1 MHPVLIELF
10 GFPIS
15 YYGLMIVV
23 GIAAGL
29 VTLKLRADRAGLD
42 GARLVDVSL
51 WLVVWALIGA
61 RVLLIVVELPRYIQN
76 PGELLGVM
84 RAGGVFL
91 GAFLAALVAGV
102 WLFHRHRLQP
112 LPTLDALVPSVALGQ
127 AIGRVGCL
135 LAGCC
140 WGSVCELPWAITYTN
155 PDAAAMVGTPLHVP
169 LHPFP
174 IYSAVFNLLLYLG
187 LAALYARRPAPG
199 RVFASYLVIYG
210 CGRFLLEE
218 YRGDLSRGFVFDG
231 SLSTS
236 QLISAILV
244 VFGVLHHLWISK
256 RGNR

>member
-15 YYGLMIVV
+15 YYGLLIVV

-42 GARLVDVSL
+42 GSRLVDVSL

-61 RVLLIVVELPRYIQN
+61 RLLLIVVELPRYIQN
-76 PGELLGVM
+76 PGELLGVV

-102 WLFHRHRLQP
+102 WLFRRHRLQP

-127 AIGRVGCL
+127 SIGRIGCL

-140 WGSVCELPWAITYTN
+140 WGSPCELPWAITYTN

-174 IYSAVFNLLLYLG
+174 VYSAVFNFLLYLG
-187 LAALYARRPAPG
+187 LAGLYARRPAPG
-199 RVFASYLVIYG
+199 RVFASYLLIYG

-231 SLSTS
+231 ALSTS
-236 QLISAILV
+236 QLISVILV
-244 VFGVLHHLWISK
+244 VFGVLQHLWISK